1 MYLKNGILSFC
12 RRGDFME
19 QYLNLVKDI
28 LKTGERKENRTGI
41 DTYLVS
47 GRIFKHDMKKG
58 FPILTTKRVPFQL
71 VKSELEFFIKGL
83 TDKRWLQE
91 RKNKIWDEWC
101 NPKKVPYAHDEE
113 SKNRMMQ
120 ENDLGPIYGF
130 QWRHFGAEY
139 KGPDAD
145 YSGQGIDQLAT
156 LVETLK
162 NNPNDRRM
170 IVNSWNPAQLSQM
183 ALPPCH
189 YGFQVTTSEGK
200 VNLLWNQRS
209 VDTMLGLPFN
219 IASYGLLL
227 HLLAKESGL
236 EEGILTGFLADVHIY
251 ENHFEG
257 AKEQLSR
264 KPGEL
269 PRIDT
274 ESFSSIFN
282 WEFTDSKLV
291 GYNPQLKIDFKIAV

>member
-1 MYLKNGILSFC
+1 
-12 RRGDFME
+12 ME